1 MSQSTRTQPSWVT
14 QCLYLIGYIPLWAIR
29 FSLGWLF
36 RTRYRLNVLGAQ
48 HIPTTGG
55 LLVLGNHMSFIDWAL
70 VQLAC
75 PRQLHFV
82 IEKNYYDRW
91 YWRWALDWA
100 GVVPIS
106 SSASAESLERVTAI
120 LKSGGAV
127 CLFPEGAI
135 TRTGQMADFKRGYE
149 RAIRDTDAQIT
160 PFYLHGLWGSRFS
173 RSSTFLRESRQT
185 GFKRDIVV
193 SFGKPLPSTTH
204 ANELKQHVF
213 DLSFAAWEAFTQ
225 MIDPIPYNWL
235 RSAKRLGTRMA
246 AADVMG
252 EPLNHHRFMAAV
264 FRFAALIKEHSP
276 EQNIGILLPTS
287 SGGAI
292 ANMAVLSLGKTVV
305 NLNYTASREA
315 LQSSVQQAN
324 IQTIYTSKRFL
335 DKLKERGVDISTT
348 LPNTRLLMMEDLKAA
363 IPKYQFVWT
372 LLWVKVLRTGVLRWL
387 HMPRINMDQ
396 TAAILFSSGSEGSP
410 KGVELSHRNLAAN
423 AHQIADALNMLE
435 NDVMM
440 GTLPT
445 FHAFGLLAS
454 TLMPMAE
461 GIPIVCHPDP
471 TDAVNIAKGVARYK
485 ATVLFGTGTFL
496 RLYAK
501 NTRVHPLM
509 FQSLRYVVAGAEK
522 LAPEVR
528 RLFLERFGKRILEG
542 YGATETSPVA
552 SVNLPDHLD
561 NRYWKV
567 QIGGKEGTVGMP
579 LPGTSF
585 RIVDPVTLENL
596 PTGTDGLILI
606 GGPQVMKGYLNNP
619 DKTAQVIAEL
629 DGQRWY
635 KTGDKGHVDED
646 GFLTIV
652 DRYSR
657 FAKLGGE
664 MVSLSAVEQ
673 QIRQIVGNPEL
684 ELVAVNLPDDKKGEK
699 IVLLI
704 AGTHDEAVL
713 KRQLIDGGMNP
724 LMIPATIRSLAEI
737 PKLGSGKTDF
747 GSARQLAASF

>member
-1 MSQSTRTQPSWVT
+1 MSLPTRPQPSLVT
-14 QCLYLIGYIPLWAIR
+14 HLLYLVGYIPLWVIR
-29 FSLGWLF
+29 LSLGWLF

-48 HIPTTGG
+48 HIPATGG
-55 LLVLGNHMSFIDWAL
+55 LLVLGNHISFIDWAL

-82 IEKNYYDRW
+82 IEKHYYDRW

-106 SSASAESLERVTAI
+106 SSASAESLEHITEI
-120 LKSGGAV
+120 LKAGGAV

-149 RAIRDTDAQIT
+149 RAIRDTDAQII

-173 RSSTFLRESRQT
+173 RSSAFLRESRHT

-193 SFGKPLPSTTH
+193 SFGKPLPNNTH

-246 AADVMG
+246 ATDVIG
-252 EPLNHHRFMAAV
+252 EPLNHQRFMAAV
-264 FRFAALIKEHSP
+264 FRFAALIKKHSP
-276 EQNIGILLPTS
+276 EQNIGLLLPTS

-305 NLNYTASREA
+305 NLNYTASHAA

-335 DKLKERGVDISTT
+335 EKLKERGIDIAAI
-348 LPNTRLLMMEDLKAA
+348 LPETRLLMMEDLKAA
-363 IPKYQFVWT
+363 IPKYRFILT
-372 LLWVKVLRTGVLRWL
+372 LLAVKSLRSWLLRRL
-387 HMPRINMDQ
+387 YMATINMDQ
-396 TAAILFSSGSEGSP
+396 TAAILFSSGSEGAP

-435 NDVMM
+435 NDVLM

-501 NTRVHPLM
+501 NSRVHPLM

-619 DKTAQVIAEL
+619 VKTSEVIAKL

-673 QIRQIVGNPEL
+673 QIRQIVGNSEL

>member
-1 MSQSTRTQPSWVT
+1 MP
-14 QCLYLIGYIPLWAIR
+14 YLQRVQAIALFVLMHIPMLFLRFVIGL
-29 FSLGWLF
+29 LF
-36 RTRYRLNVLGAQ
+36 RLRYRIKVLGLE
-48 HIPTTGG
+48 HIPKTGG
-55 LLVLGNHMSFIDWAL
+55 LLVLGNHISFVDWAL

-75 PRQLHFV
+75 PRRLHFV

-91 YWRWALDWA
+91 YWRWMLDWA

-106 SSASAESLERVTAI
+106 SSASAESLERVTAL
-120 LKSGGAV
+120 LKKGEAV

-135 TRTGQMADFKRGYE
+135 TRTGQLADFKRGYE
-149 RAIRDTDAQIT
+149 RAIRDTEAQIV

-173 RSSTFLRESRQT
+173 RSSAFLRENRTTGMKRQ
-185 GFKRDIVV
+185 VV
-193 SFGKPLPSTTH
+193 ISFGKALPASTRAH
-204 ANELKQHVF
+204 ELKQHVF
-213 DLSFAAWEAFTQ
+213 DLSFAAWETYAR
-225 MIDPIPYNWL
+225 MIEPIPYTWL
-235 RSAKRLGTRMA
+235 RSAKRMSWRMA
-246 AADVMG
+246 VTDAIG
-252 EPLNHHRFMAAV
+252 EPLNHSRFVTAV
-264 FRFAALIKEHSP
+264 LRFAALIKQHSP
-276 EQNIGILLPTS
+276 EQNIGLLLPTAT
-287 SGGAI
+287 GGAI
-292 ANMAVLSLGKTVV
+292 ANMAVMCLGKTLV
-305 NLNYTASREA
+305 NLNYTANTEA
-315 LQSSVQQAN
+315 LQSAVQQADLK
-324 IQTIYTSKRFL
+324 TVYTSKRFL
-335 DKLKERGVDISTT
+335 EKLHERGIDIPSI
-348 LPNTRLLMMEDLKAA
+348 LPNVKLLLLEELKAA
-363 IPKYQFVWT
+363 IPQYQFVLT
-372 LLWVKVLRTGVLRWL
+372 LLLVKLLPASVLRWVFL
-387 HMPRINMDQ
+387 PRIHLDS
-396 TAAILFSSGSEGSP
+396 TAVILFSSGSEGAP
-410 KGVELSHRNLAAN
+410 KGVELSHSNIAVN
-423 AHQIADALNMLE
+423 ARQVADALNMLE
-435 NDVMM
+435 KDTIMA
-440 GTLPT
+440 TLPA
-445 FHAFGLLAS
+445 FHAFGLLAGM
-454 TLMPMAE
+454 LMPLSE

-501 NTRVHPLM
+501 NTRVNPLM
-509 FQSLRYVVAGAEK
+509 FESLRFVVAGAEK

-528 RLFLERFGKRILEG
+528 RAFMERFGKRILEG

-561 NRYWKV
+561 VRYWKV
-567 QIGGKEGTVGMP
+567 QLGGKEGTVGMP

-606 GGPQVMKGYLNNP
+606 GGPQVMKGYLHNP
-619 DKTAQVIAEL
+619 EKTAQTIATI

-673 QIRQIVGNPEL
+673 QVRQILNQPEL

-699 IVLLI
+699 IVLLLT
-704 AGTHDEAVL
+704 GTYDEAAV
-713 KRQLIDGGMNP
+713 KRQLLDGGMNP

-747 GSARQLAASF
+747 GTAKKVAEGL